1 MKTIF
6 FILTV
11 FLCVLLS
18 LVSSCDSDDDTY
30 VMQTPPIGAV
40 FEDSS
45 VAIKFEN
52 TKFVSFICLES
63 NHKDSGLAQYTFKD
77 GVVTFI
83 NPYSKR
89 PSQED
94 TTEPYFLKFEGKFIS
109 PKRLEASYFFAGKH
123 EMIQVVSSPHPLYRT
138 SPD

>member
-1 MKTIF
+1 M
-6 FILTV
+6 
-11 FLCVLLS
+11 LLS

-52 TKFVSFICLES
+52 TKFVSFICLDPNFKE
-63 NHKDSGLAQYTFKD
+63 SGLARYTFKD
-77 GVVTFI
+77 GIFTII
-83 NPYSKR
+83 NPYDKR
-89 PSQED
+89 LSQKE
-94 TTEPYFLKFEGKFIS
+94 TTEPYFLKFEGRFIS
-109 PKRLEASYFFAGKH
+109 LKRLEAVYSFMGKH
-123 EMIQVVSSPHPLYRT
+123 EMFQAGGSSLLYRT

>member
-1 MKTIF
+1 M
-6 FILTV
+6 
-11 FLCVLLS
+11 LLS
-18 LVSSCDSDDDTY
+18 LVSSCDSDDDKDAPY

-63 NHKDSGLAQYTFKD
+63 NHKESGLAQYTFKD

-89 PSQED
+89 PSQEN
-94 TTEPYFLKFEGKFIS
+94 TIEPYFLKFEGKFIS
-109 PKRLEASYFFAGKH
+109 SKRLEASYFFAGKH